1 MYSLSE
7 SSELD
12 IVTRGGG
19 EPREDSESGVTG
31 VGRVSGDGGADLSKC
46 KGSGESGEGGRQD
59 SGRDML
65 AGETVDKEAD
75 SMVYDTEATEVPG
88 DTPGDMCGDRES
100 RG

>member
-12 IVTRGGG
+12 IVTSGG

-31 VGRVSGDGGADLSKC
+31 VGRVSGDGGADLSKG
-46 KGSGESGEGGRQD
+46 KGSGESGEGSRQD

>member
-1 MYSLSE
+1 MYLLSE

-31 VGRVSGDGGADLSKC
+31 VGRVSGDGGADLNKGE
-46 KGSGESGEGGRQD
+46 GSGESGEGGQD
-59 SGRDML
+59 SGMDML
-65 AGETVDKEAD
+65 AGKTVDKEAD
-75 SMVYDTEATEVPG
+75 SMVHDTEATEVPG
-88 DTPGDMCGDRES
+88 DTLGDMCGDRES